1 MYLARFSYAVAPAD
15 RRRAIEL
22 IRREAAAAE
31 AGGMRARLLVPL
43 TRAPGG
49 GAALQFEIELA
60 SLDGLGRFRECGL
73 GSSGDTREWMST
85 FNGILLFAPEVE
97 LLRIDGVD

>member
-43 TRAPGG
+43 TRGPG

-60 SLDGLGRFRECGL
+60 SLDGLERFRECGL
-73 GSSGDTREWMST
+73 GSSEDTREWMST
-85 FNGILLFAPEVE
+85 FNGILLFPPEVE
-97 LLRIDGVD
+97 LLRIDGGD